1 MSDPGTIL
9 VQRLSSIGDIV
20 QATSPLSTLRNRFP
34 ESRIDF
40 MTLSHFAPLLENHPL
55 INRIVK
61 INKTEPVSTLRSM
74 GNKIDVD
81 YDLVVDLHNSLRTQ
95 IIRRRIVNT
104 ATLVYKKPRW
114 KRFKLI
120 QLHINDFEDSFNQR
134 RLYHDCLKPVMNGQ
148 IDIPDTTLSISESEK
163 NQVVKLLK
171 QNGVDIDYIVVI
183 PGAAWETKVWSADGY
198 KTVFSTLLKET
209 NKSIVIIGSGKD
221 SICDKIEIN
230 NPRVLN
236 LKGKTDLRAS
246 LGIISNAKAALG
258 SDTGLLHAAEA
269 LAIPAVMIMGPTVV
283 ETGGGTFLDRSVTI
297 ANENLWCRP
306 CSQNGKT
313 PCFRK
318 EQYCMTSIT
327 PEKVI
332 NSLEN
337 ILSV

>member
-1 MSDPGTIL
+1 
-9 VQRLSSIGDIV
+9 
-20 QATSPLSTLRNRFP
+20 
-34 ESRIDF
+34 
-40 MTLSHFAPLLENHPL
+40 
-55 INRIVK
+55 
-61 INKTEPVSTLRSM
+61 
-74 GNKIDVD
+74 
-81 YDLVVDLHNSLRTQ
+81 
-95 IIRRRIVNT
+95 
-104 ATLVYKKPRW
+104 
-114 KRFKLI
+114 
-120 QLHINDFEDSFNQR
+120 
-134 RLYHDCLKPVMNGQ
+134 
-148 IDIPDTTLSISESEK
+148 
-163 NQVVKLLK
+163 
-171 QNGVDIDYIVVI
+171 
-183 PGAAWETKVWSADGY
+183 
-198 KTVFSTLLKET
+198 
-209 NKSIVIIGSGKD
+209 VIIGSGKD
-221 SICDKIEIN
+221 SICDKIEID

-269 LAIPAVMIMGPTVV
+269 LAIPAVMIMGPTAV

-297 ANENLWCRP
+297 ANANLWCRP